1 MKKMNNPYDVHIEF
15 IRDEVITVDA
25 DTPDEVMSIALEK
38 AESMVRDDETPYAT
52 AVNVNMEY

>member
-1 MKKMNNPYDVHIEF
+1 MNNPYDVHIEF
-15 IRDEVITVDA
+15 IRDDVITVNA
-25 DTPDEVMSIALEK
+25 DTPDEAMSIALEK

>member
-1 MKKMNNPYDVHIEF
+1 MRNPYDVHIEF
-15 IRDEVITVDA
+15 IRDEVITVNA
-25 DTPDEVMSIALEK
+25 TSQSEAMSIALEK